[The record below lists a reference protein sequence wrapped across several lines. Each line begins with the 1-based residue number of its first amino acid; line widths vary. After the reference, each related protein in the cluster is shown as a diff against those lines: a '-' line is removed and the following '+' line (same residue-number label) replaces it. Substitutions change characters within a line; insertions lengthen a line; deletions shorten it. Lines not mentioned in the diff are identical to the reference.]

1 VIKSHQKREREK
13 ERKRDVVLFYQIEYE
28 IRHDDEILAA
38 FALPKSHLPRE
49 RALPTS
55 FYTLCP
61 ALAPSSPSS
70 TPPLHEP
77 YLARAYL

>member
-1 VIKSHQKREREK
+1 M
-13 ERKRDVVLFYQIEYE
+13 EYG

-49 RALPTS
+49 RALPAS

-61 ALAPSSPSS
+61 ALAPHQ
-70 TPPLHEP
+70 PLHCMNP
-77 YLARAYL
+77 I